1 LPRTRS
7 SLFFAAAALLLAR
20 ATAAADDPEVRRAAA
35 LLDYVARGYPTAVVS
50 GRVINPAEFEE
61 QQAFAQ
67 EAAEMLER
75 LSAGKPFAAEARKL
89 ESEIRARAPFAEQRA
104 SSLHNRLL
112 DAAGLTTTPPPEL
125 LAVRAPGFYEQSC
138 AACHGADG
146 RGDGFAAK
154 QLTTPPT
161 DFTGPDRAQLTPYRV
176 YTAIRWGVP
185 HTSMPAFEGAVTDQR
200 LWEIALWVLTFGHD
214 EADAQRGAEI
224 ARTRVLLPSAP
235 ELVARSDAELRVLF
249 APEDARALLAWV
261 RRIAPFAPPP
271 AAGFQELRN
280 DLAMASVE
288 YVHGRPQDAHARLR
302 NAELS
307 TWISLEPLVRAA
319 APGRS
324 PGVREAFAAAR
335 AQVAELGGNTRVLGA
350 VAQLSKLVAQAGP
363 ERLPEAAVQREAG
376 ALAALFAAWPALLAL
391 LAAALISRRW
401 TVLLVPAG
409 AGLGAALA
417 TGDAWTW
424 QIGIAVWSASA
435 AMFVLA
441 LAGAAA
447 ISAPINS
454 ARGSGL
460 AFAARAAAVIGAAL
474 SAAAAGAEIAATVGA
489 VRAVFPDAP
498 LDLAYVALACA
509 AAMGAAALMLAGLV
523 RRAGRT
529 AAALVLMVALAGSL
543 CAAGMRIA
551 LARPFRA
558 PAATSAV
565 AERGHTPG

>member
-1 LPRTRS
+1 
-7 SLFFAAAALLLAR
+7 
-20 ATAAADDPEVRRAAA
+20 
-35 LLDYVARGYPTAVVS
+35 
-50 GRVINPAEFEE
+50 
-61 QQAFAQ
+61 
-67 EAAEMLER
+67 
-75 LSAGKPFAAEARKL
+75 
-89 ESEIRARAPFAEQRA
+89 
-104 SSLHNRLL
+104 
-112 DAAGLTTTPPPEL
+112 
-125 LAVRAPGFYEQSC
+125 
-138 AACHGADG
+138 
-146 RGDGFAAK
+146 
-154 QLTTPPT
+154 
-161 DFTGPDRAQLTPYRV
+161 
-176 YTAIRWGVP
+176 
-185 HTSMPAFEGAVTDQR
+185 
-200 LWEIALWVLTFGHD
+200 
-214 EADAQRGAEI
+214 
-224 ARTRVLLPSAP
+224 
-235 ELVARSDAELRVLF
+235 LVARSDAELRVLF

-401 TVLLVPAG
+401 TVLLVPVG

-417 TGDAWTW
+417 MGGAWTW
-424 QIGIAVWSASA
+424 QLGIAAWSASA

-441 LAGAAA
+441 LAGAAGGKRKGNGEGEGEASRAAA

-454 ARGSGL
+454 APGLGQAGTISAPINSAPGLGQAGTISAPINSAPGLGQARTMSAPINSARGLRL
-460 AFAARAAAVIGAAL
+460 ACAARAAAVLGAAL

-509 AAMGAAALMLAGLV
+509 AAMSVAALMLAGLV
-523 RRAGRT
+523 RRAGRA